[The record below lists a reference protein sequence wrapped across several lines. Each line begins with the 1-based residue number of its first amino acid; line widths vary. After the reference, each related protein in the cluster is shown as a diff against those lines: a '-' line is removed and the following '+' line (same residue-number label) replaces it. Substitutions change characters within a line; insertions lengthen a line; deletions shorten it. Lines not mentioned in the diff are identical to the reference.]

1 MPALVEEFNNAGLQ
15 VVDASLDN
23 HKIVNH
29 SSFAT
34 LEADVDIDAVVE
46 TLFSHFHLKFF
57 KRL

>member
-23 HKIVNH
+23 HKSVNH

-34 LEADVDIDAVVE
+34 LETDADIDAVVE
-46 TLFSHFHLKFF
+46 KKKFI
-57 KRL
+57 LY